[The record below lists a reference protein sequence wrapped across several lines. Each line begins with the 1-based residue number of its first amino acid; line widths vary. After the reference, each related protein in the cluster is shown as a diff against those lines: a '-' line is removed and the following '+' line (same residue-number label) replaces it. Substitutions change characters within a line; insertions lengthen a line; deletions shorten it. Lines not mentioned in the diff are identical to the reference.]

1 MTDTTPLYLTLRAE
15 SDSLERQLIEYI
27 RHSRKPSKDLILEA
41 ITPYYL
47 PFALLE
53 QGETADAALLRQEGW
68 AAICALEARA
78 RLIREILQLRSV
90 TDGDRSPLQ
99 KTQIP
104 TPLSALPVKD
114 AIPFSDNG
122 HSDSDQIEGAPKDM
136 MDIQFNF

>member
-27 RHSRKPSKDLILEA
+27 RHARKPSKDLILEA

-53 QGETADAALLRQEGW
+53 QGEAADASLLRQEGW

-90 TDGDRSPLQ
+90 ADGDRSQLQTMHSPKPLA
-99 KTQIP
+99 TPSVDEAIANPNNGHP
-104 TPLSALPVKD
+104 TPDQSESLP
-114 AIPFSDNG
+114 
-122 HSDSDQIEGAPKDM
+122 QDM